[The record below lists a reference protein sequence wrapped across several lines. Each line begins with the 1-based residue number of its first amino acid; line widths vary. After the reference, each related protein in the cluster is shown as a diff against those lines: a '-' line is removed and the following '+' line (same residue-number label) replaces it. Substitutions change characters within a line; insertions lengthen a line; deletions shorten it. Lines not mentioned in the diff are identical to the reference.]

1 VVPCILMYA
10 DEVTPG
16 NLTIIWPKHQF
27 NGSSFTPAE
36 CQFRSHILQT
46 CRVMAKLESL
56 HW

>member
-16 NLTIIWPKHQF
+16 NLTIIVPKHQL

-36 CQFRSHILQT
+36 CQFRSHFLQT